1 MKFSKGN
8 ESIGTPADSQLVIR
22 AEDAFKV
29 ASLLLDQYKM
39 PTTPIREVAINGMEA
54 HEEAGV
60 DKPVEIHLDY
70 KETSDGHVVFG
81 DIGDSHFEDGGLIKI
96 IDHGNGMT
104 EDFVRT
110 KFIGLGF
117 STKDQDDQ
125 HVGGFGIGSK
135 SLLSISPNAV
145 WETTTKDGI
154 TTTVIISE
162 NDMSYDVNVHAEKT
176 GKPSGTTVT
185 VHVDGNNMRYIKGN
199 IGKMFL
205 DYADPTKVKLIVNEE
220 ECQVGIH
227 NVGDIPVGSVRRL
240 NVSGLSVE
248 GADVVVLS
256 RGNVPY
262 FHRVT
267 GGKFWDKV
275 FSHVKYK
282 GDGNIVKYVEGK
294 PVVRLDLDRKFINPN
309 RESLKVSTEL
319 DRLIIES
326 FDGSNIKNA
335 QKLERKAIKSQT
347 RDEWIKNFKSIL
359 RFIDKHKDEHG
370 FFIPQKPFG
379 IVLKPGMKTMD
390 VFNSTLSCPT
400 KNGVI
405 STHYRNDFF
414 TVLVDGRFESERIE
428 EFRKENGDDVAAA
441 LGVSGYADLRN
452 KDILNIIPDSFDI
465 RTPQQAL
472 KELLGINLVRASTIR
487 GRASRMGKKILD
499 KKNSGLKKNA
509 IVPLGIFTVDSEGKS
524 IYQAL
529 EGNPRDVMAD
539 LEKSGITTIFA
550 LSQESHFYKCRNN
563 KEEMPDPK
571 LLETMK
577 KMGAVFVTNNE
588 PMSRDTHLRL
598 RHMGISCKE
607 FWTRDAYS
615 FNYDMT
621 NEIAEIVASQEGI
634 AEKFKISDEVLCF
647 LINIPERLYWNKY
660 KFAQFKNS
668 QGVTIADFIL
678 GSIDPLV
685 AKSIIRVRERL
696 SEMGVNNPVEDFSLI
711 EDSKLTS
718 VDSAVFFAQTETEN
732 MSPIEARNAMSRSL
746 PHPWERYEG
755 FDVIERLSSAISAV
769 KVNEHMT
776 VRDLLDK
783 AFMIV
788 KMAS

>member
-81 DIGDSHFEDGGLIKI
+81 KINNDTHVEDGGLIKV

-145 WETTTKDGI
+145 WETTTKDGM

-162 NDMSYDVNVHAEKT
+162 NDTSYDVNVHTEKT

-185 VHVDGNNMRYIKGN
+185 VHVDGNNMRYIKAN

-205 DYADPTKVKLIVNEE
+205 DYADPSKVKLVVNGEE
-220 ECQVGIH
+220 YQVGVH
-227 NVGDIPVGSVRRL
+227 NVGSIPVGGAQRIDVDDGDMD
-240 NVSGLSVE
+240 N
-248 GADVVVLS
+248 ADVVVLS

-275 FSHVKYK
+275 FNYVGYEGPEHIVKHVK
-282 GDGNIVKYVEGK
+282 GK
-294 PVVRLDLDRKFINPN
+294 PVVRLDLDRRFINPN

-319 DRLIIES
+319 DKLIFDS
-326 FDGSNIKNA
+326 FDGSNIKKA
-335 QKLERKAIKSQT
+335 QLLERKARNSQNKE
-347 RDEWIKNFKSIL
+347 EWVKNFKSIL
-359 RFIDKHKDEHG
+359 RFIDKHKDTRG
-370 FFIPQKPFG
+370 FFIPHKPFG
-379 IVLKPGMKTMD
+379 IVLKPGMKSMD
-390 VFNSTLSCPT
+390 IFNTTLSCPT
-400 KNGVI
+400 KAGVLK
-405 STHYRNDFF
+405 SYNNDFF
-414 TVLVDGRFESERIE
+414 TILIDGYFESDRIW
-428 EFRKENGDDVAAA
+428 EFWKGNKDEAATA
-441 LGVSGYADLRN
+441 LGVSGYVDLSCA
-452 KDILNIIPDSFDI
+452 DILDSIPSDFGME
-465 RTPQQAL
+465 TPQQAL
-472 KELLGINLVRASTIR
+472 KELLGIKLVRASTIR
-487 GRASRMGKKILD
+487 GRAARMGKKILD
-499 KKNSGLKKNA
+499 EKNGGAIKKN
-509 IVPLGIFTVDSEGKS
+509 IVPLGIFTVDDEGKS
-524 IYQAL
+524 TYQVM
-529 EGNPRDVMAD
+529 EGNPRDAIAE
-539 LEKSGITTIFA
+539 LKKSGVEKIFA
-550 LSQESHFYKCRNN
+550 LAQGSCFYDN
-563 KEEMPDPK
+563 KEEEAKKLDPK
-571 LLETMK
+571 LLRLMRD
-577 KMGAVFVTNNE
+577 MGIVFVTNDE
-588 PMSRDTHLRL
+588 CMSRDTQSRL
-598 RHMGISCKE
+598 KQIGVNSSG
-607 FWTRDAYS
+607 FWTRDADS

-621 NEIAEIVASQEGI
+621 NEIVEMVTVQEMLSN
-634 AEKFKISDEVLCF
+634 KINISSEVFYF
-647 LINIPERLYWNKY
+647 LINVPERIYSKNY
-660 KFAQFKNS
+660 RFSQFKNS
-668 QGVTIADFIL
+668 QGVSISDFL
-678 GSIDPLV
+678 LNNIDSS
-685 AKSIIRVRERL
+685 AASIIRRIGQRL
-696 SEMGVNNPVEDFSLI
+696 KEMGISKPVEDFSEI

-718 VDSAVFFAQTETEN
+718 VESALFFAQMETDQMN
-732 MSPIEARNAMSRSL
+732 PIEIRYMVAKSV
-746 PHPWERYEG
+746 PDPWREIDD
-755 FDVIERLSSAISAV
+755 FDVVKRFKNAIMAV
-769 KVNEHMT
+769 KVNEGMT
-776 VRDLLDK
+776 VRQLLDK

-788 KMAS
+788 EMTS